1 MLRGGEGRIVQ
12 RMRGDRIIQRG
23 ERMRELTT
31 AELHDESW
39 RRGSKR
45 SGSERS
51 GIERHGIERHG
62 IERHGIE
69 RNFNLSQTKPN

>member
-1 MLRGGEGRIVQ
+1 LLRGGEGRIVQ

-23 ERMRELTT
+23 ERMRESTT

-39 RRGSKR
+39 R

-51 GIERHGIERHG
+51 G